1 MVHPLLAAPGVEFMG
16 EIGEKE
22 KDALLGNACAF
33 LFPVCWPEPF
43 GLVMIEAMACGTP
56 VLACSAG
63 AVAEVVDP
71 GVTGVIVE
79 NPDQAI
85 VAVSQAMAL
94 DRHKVRRRFEERF
107 SAQRMARDYVHVYRN
122 LVKTNSRAEL
132 GNPSS
137 GDGSVR
143 VTRIDPALTDIEM
156 HAE

>member
-1 MVHPLLAAPGVEFMG
+1 
-16 EIGEKE
+16 
-22 KDALLGNACAF
+22 
-33 LFPVCWPEPF
+33 
-43 GLVMIEAMACGTP
+43 
-56 VLACSAG
+56 
-63 AVAEVVDP
+63 
-71 GVTGVIVE
+71 
-79 NPDQAI
+79 
-85 VAVSQAMAL
+85 MAL